1 MGNPNHPILSIYNG
15 QVSGREVGST
25 QDILGSN
32 KELDATTLST
42 DFVNLYATTPS
53 GSQVKSSTFHLR
65 GEGFDL
71 ALGIDFDQGTEK
83 GFYHYWSTRY
93 LIWANDAAKAVLGR
107 GLTGEGPDISPC
119 FLMNVLFQQ
128 LGWTGD
134 AYMQAMD
141 QCLAQLP
148 VIHTHG
154 AHITAGGALNAPL
167 TPEQEELV
175 RRFHCLGYY
184 RAHTFAG

>member
-1 MGNPNHPILSIYNG
+1 MKDTQKHLAQMTDAFRASDEPIVLVVFGDHKPWLGNGNSVY
-15 QVSGREVGST
+15 Q
-25 QDILGSN
+25 
-32 KELDATTLST
+32 
-42 DFVNLYATTPS
+42 
-53 GSQVKSSTFHLR
+53 
-65 GEGFDL
+65 
-71 ALGIDFDQGTEK
+71 ALGIDFDQGIEK